1 MDSRRLAQQIIEKQ
15 CDNVAELIRVKE
27 ILHSVQDGLANKEEV
42 KKLSN
47 AILKLDELIE
57 TL

>member
-15 CDNVAELIRVKE
+15 CNNVSELIRIKE
-27 ILHSVQDGLANKEEV
+27 ILHSVRDSLTDKEEV

-47 AILKLDELIE
+47 AISKLDELIE